1 MSVQRVPWPTSCG
14 ISDPL
19 YLPSINQKASW
30 CSVRTGKRKK
40 SNSVRSSPFP
50 QTSDSHPYRD
60 AEKVT
65 DYGDENPLFMDF
77 HNMDPEVYKTK
88 FSSRGDATLSSR
100 VVQLFKNVMLWL
112 RLHNLFPGKNLTLLP
127 FLGRYPCSFDDKG

>member
-1 MSVQRVPWPTSCG
+1 MV
-14 ISDPL
+14 
-19 YLPSINQKASW
+19 K
-30 CSVRTGKRKK
+30 
-40 SNSVRSSPFP
+40 
-50 QTSDSHPYRD
+50 
-60 AEKVT
+60 KVT
-65 DYGDENPLFMDF
+65 DYGDDNPLFMDF

-127 FLGRYPCSFDDKG
+127 FLGRYPRSFDDKE